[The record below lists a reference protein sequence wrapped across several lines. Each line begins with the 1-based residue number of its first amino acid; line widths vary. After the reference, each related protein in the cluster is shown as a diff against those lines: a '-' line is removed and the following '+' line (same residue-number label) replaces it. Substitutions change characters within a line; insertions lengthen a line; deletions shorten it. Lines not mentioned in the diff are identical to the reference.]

1 MKAVIQR
8 VHKASVEV
16 KGKITAA
23 ISEGMLVFAG
33 IEKNDAEADI
43 SYISDKLAGFRIF
56 NDKFGKMNLSVAD
69 IGGSVL
75 VVSQFTLC
83 SDCRRGRRPGF
94 DNAMEDAKAAELF
107 EVFVNKIK
115 AKGINTEKG
124 VFGAEMDINISNA
137 GPVTF
142 ILESKK

>member
-33 IEKNDAEADI
+33 IEKNDSESDI
-43 SYISDKLAGFRIF
+43 SYISDKLDRFRIF
-56 NDKFGKMNLSVAD
+56 NDKFGKMNLYVAD

-75 VVSQFTLC
+75 VVY
-83 SDCRRGRRPGF
+83 
-94 DNAMEDAKAAELF
+94 
-107 EVFVNKIK
+107 
-115 AKGINTEKG
+115 
-124 VFGAEMDINISNA
+124 
-137 GPVTF
+137 
-142 ILESKK
+142 